1 MYVCTSLKALGR
13 ESRDLDRITLQ
24 YSSTLQALNPRML
37 DNLYSVYK
45 DKVGDRKKEAH
56 RQHQDYH
63 HHHDNNNTH
72 KDANNL
78 TSEFEVPKPFEQ
90 VKPKAIISKY
100 SRGSTTRL
108 QPNEVRERSDATLL
122 DDEDEN
128 APIAH
133 TYTWKN
139 RYMYI
144 YCMVSVSA
152 VYVCIQRAS
161 PCNVIA
167 VIRKKR
173 RTTMCS
179 HQFE

>member
-1 MYVCTSLKALGR
+1 MYVCTSLKALRR

-63 HHHDNNNTH
+63 NHHNNNTY
-72 KDANNL
+72 KAANNL
-78 TSEFEVPKPFEQ
+78 TSEFEVLKPFEQ

-139 RYMYI
+139 RYMY
-144 YCMVSVSA
+144 MWSVSA
-152 VYVCIQRAS
+152 VY
-161 PCNVIA
+161 
-167 VIRKKR
+167 K
-173 RTTMCS
+173 
-179 HQFE
+179 